1 MLMLMFQNGLLETF
15 IPEILMVL
23 GYVLCLFT
31 TVYKPDNSVVDQ
43 TQIVT
48 LDLCSNYHK
57 ISYSK
62 LTYSHTYSDFQTNI
76 DYVPMTFQSIPHFI
90 EKSINNT
97 SESNYFESDG
107 LCYVDFSRPPPA
119 FIS

>member
-1 MLMLMFQNGLLETF
+1 MLMFQNGLLVTF

-31 TVYKPDNSVVDQ
+31 SGFKAES
-43 TQIVT
+43 
-48 LDLCSNYHK
+48 
-57 ISYSK
+57 
-62 LTYSHTYSDFQTNI
+62 TNI
-76 DYVPMTFQSIPHFI
+76 DQISNVVIVSTVEQQKQISSYQVSIHDYQTLEKDTYTYQIPSYFI

-97 SESNYFESDG
+97 SVSNYSESDG
-107 LCYVDFSRPPPA
+107 LSYVDFSRPPPA

>member
-1 MLMLMFQNGLLETF
+1 
-15 IPEILMVL
+15 
-23 GYVLCLFT
+23 
-31 TVYKPDNSVVDQ
+31 
-43 TQIVT
+43 
-48 LDLCSNYHK
+48 
-57 ISYSK
+57 
-62 LTYSHTYSDFQTNI
+62 
-76 DYVPMTFQSIPHFI
+76 MTFQSIPHFI

>member
-1 MLMLMFQNGLLETF
+1 MLMFQNGLLVTF

-31 TVYKPDNSVVDQ
+31 SGYKADNSTNDQ
-43 TQIVT
+43 ISNIVIVASVEQQKQI
-48 LDLCSNYHK
+48 S
-57 ISYSK
+57 SYQVSFQ
-62 LTYSHTYSDFQTNI
+62 DFQTLEPNADTDQI
-76 DYVPMTFQSIPHFI
+76 LTYFI

-97 SESNYFESDG
+97 SESNYSESDG
-107 LCYVDFSRPPPA
+107 LSYVDFSRPPPA